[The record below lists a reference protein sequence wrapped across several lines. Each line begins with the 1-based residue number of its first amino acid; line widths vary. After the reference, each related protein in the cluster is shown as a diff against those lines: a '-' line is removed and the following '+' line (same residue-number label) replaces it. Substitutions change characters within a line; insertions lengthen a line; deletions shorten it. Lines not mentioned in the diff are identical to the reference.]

1 LKAETQYTIF
11 HPSEVEFSE
20 TTTAVLKEVERIQPR
35 RVVFDSLSEMRLL
48 ARDPLRYRRQ
58 ILALKQYFAG
68 RQCTVLLLDD
78 RTSTASDLQVRS
90 IAHGVVELEQLALDY
105 GAERRRMRVVKLRG
119 SVYRGGFHDFRIET
133 GGVVVYPR
141 LVAAEHWQEFAPEMI
156 TSGVAELDALLG
168 GGLNRGTSTL
178 ILGPAGSGKSSIA
191 AQFAAT
197 AAERGEHAASFIFDE
212 GVNNYLAR
220 ATGLGREMG
229 KLVEAGHMS
238 LQQIDPAE
246 LSPGEFAHFVRRSVD
261 EEGARVVVIDSLNGY
276 LQAMPDE
283 RFLTVQMHEL
293 LTYLNQQGVVTI
305 LVLAQHG
312 FMGHNMGTPVDVSY
326 LADTVLM
333 LRFFEAAG
341 EMRRAVSVVKK
352 RTGYHENSIREM
364 RMSSGGIS
372 VGEPLRNFQGVLTG
386 VPTYRQESSHSP
398 EDRSGNAD
406 A

>member
-1 LKAETQYTIF
+1 
-11 HPSEVEFSE
+11 
-20 TTTAVLKEVERIQPR
+20 
-35 RVVFDSLSEMRLL
+35 
-48 ARDPLRYRRQ
+48 
-58 ILALKQYFAG
+58 
-68 RQCTVLLLDD
+68 
-78 RTSTASDLQVRS
+78 
-90 IAHGVVELEQLALDY
+90 
-105 GAERRRMRVVKLRG
+105 
-119 SVYRGGFHDFRIET
+119 
-133 GGVVVYPR
+133 
-141 LVAAEHWQEFAPEMI
+141 
-156 TSGVAELDALLG
+156 
-168 GGLNRGTSTL
+168 
-178 ILGPAGSGKSSIA
+178 
-191 AQFAAT
+191 
-197 AAERGEHAASFIFDE
+197 
-212 GVNNYLAR
+212 
-220 ATGLGREMG
+220 
-229 KLVEAGHMS
+229 MS

-246 LSPGEFAHFVRRSVD
+246 LSPGEFAHFVRRAVD
-261 EEGARVVVIDSLNGY
+261 QQKARVVVIDSLNGY

-341 EMRRAVSVVKK
+341 EMRRALSVVKK

-386 VPTYRQESSHSP
+386 VPTYQQEPHLR
-398 EDRSGNAD
+398 EDRNGDAD